1 MAHQEIAPRRIK
13 FFPITGLARRR
24 KSSHTP
30 DMRTITT
37 LFLAFL
43 LLLPIA
49 TVSRADQTDPRLP
62 DLFAKLESA
71 DNVDAAFQIEKRIW
85 VIWTNHK
92 DINIDALMDAGQ
104 QRMVPG
110 GYERSLAIF
119 NRIIAKAPDFA
130 EGWNKRATVLYLLG
144 DLEGSVRDIE
154 ATLALEPRHFGALAG
169 LGLIYRAIE
178 KPESA
183 LRAFEKI
190 LEINP
195 QSLGTHL
202 QVKQLRKELKGRKL

>member
-1 MAHQEIAPRRIK
+1 
-13 FFPITGLARRR
+13 
-24 KSSHTP
+24 
-30 DMRTITT
+30 
-37 LFLAFL
+37 
-43 LLLPIA
+43 
-49 TVSRADQTDPRLP
+49 
-62 DLFAKLESA
+62 
-71 DNVDAAFQIEKRIW
+71 
-85 VIWTNHK
+85 
-92 DINIDALMDAGQ
+92 MDAGQ

-183 LRAFEKI
+183 LKAFEKV